1 MNEALTDSI
10 TSNNNFLASI
20 KEEKKHTTHIIGAK
34 KHQRLKRNLIRI
46 KVRTMV

>member
-20 KEEKKHTTHIIGAK
+20 KEEKKHTTHIIAAK
-34 KHQRLKRNLIRI
+34 KHQRLKRNLIRV